1 MEIMQGDS
9 YPIPVDIMQDG
20 MVVTPKMV
28 EDVEITVG
36 TEIRKLYSTGGITFE
51 NDTWYFLLTQQE
63 TFSMSGS
70 NEVVCRL
77 KYPVTGY
84 THGVRV
90 GYLSATEIPQKVVL

>member
-1 MEIMQGDS
+1 MKIMQGDS

-20 MVVTPKMV
+20 VVITPEMV

-36 TEIRKLYSTGGITFE
+36 AEIRKLYSTGGITFE

-70 NEVVCRL
+70 NEVICRL
-77 KYPVTGY
+77 KYPVSGY
-84 THGVRV
+84 TQGTRIGSLNV
-90 GYLSATEIPQKVVL
+90 TETSQKWVM